1 MPAKDTNRPRL
12 AILIVAA
19 QPLVAQDIALTISD
33 EMPDAQ
39 VIIAES
45 IDEGIQAIV
54 PFAAIAIAMV
64 EMEESAFSDSP
75 LMPALADKGAQIC
88 LIGARSGQ
96 RWPTLPTPFS
106 TDDLLLVLKTLAPPP

>member
-1 MPAKDTNRPRL
+1 MPAKDTRCPRL

-19 QPLVAQDIALTISD
+19 QPLVAQDIALTIVD

-45 IDEGIQAIV
+45 IDAGMQAIA
-54 PFAAIAIAMV
+54 PFAAIAIALV
-64 EMEESAFSDSP
+64 ELEEAAFSDTA
-75 LMPALADKGAQIC
+75 LMPALTDKGARIC

-106 TDDLLLVLKTLAPPP
+106 TDDLLSVLKTLAPPP